1 MKTFEYKNIDIE
13 ARRRMQNLI
22 FRAIEETT
30 RDENCVQI
38 LTVFLSDNLGRNTS
52 CIYIQIY
59 HILGYASRGKA
70 MPIIACFRD
79 HPLINE
85 ILKLGHKLKKQ
96 RFSPRNCPNNIT
108 NLVTFKSE
116 ETKFPQPT
124 VRLSLHR
131 ATYC

>member
-70 MPIIACFRD
+70 MPSIACFRD
-79 HPLINE
+79 QPLINE
-85 ILKLGHKLKKQ
+85 ILKLGHKLKN
-96 RFSPRNCPNNIT
+96 RD
-108 NLVTFKSE
+108 
-116 ETKFPQPT
+116 FPQ
-124 VRLSLHR
+124 
-131 ATYC
+131 